1 MATRLTRL
9 VELALPLASVVAFVI
24 AWQLYVDLRNIPAIY
39 LPSPS
44 AIALAL
50 TEMIQDGSLAYNLGA
65 TLLRVFAGFF
75 VAAVSGVLLGVVM
88 GMSRQEVIVGA
99 SLSQSFAG
107 VCFVTAITDTFG
119 KICLGI
125 VHGSDL
131 HLVLKRGQRSGGG
144 DEGLARKRGVR
155 VGVPRQG

>member
-1 MATRLTRL
+1 MASRLTRL

-65 TLLRVFAGFF
+65 TLLRVFAGF
-75 VAAVSGVLLGVVM
+75 S
-88 GMSRQEVIVGA
+88 
-99 SLSQSFAG
+99 SL
-107 VCFVTAITDTFG
+107 
-119 KICLGI
+119 
-125 VHGSDL
+125 
-131 HLVLKRGQRSGGG
+131 R
-144 DEGLARKRGVR
+144 
-155 VGVPRQG
+155 